1 MSLIPG
7 IFDAVDAGVIKI
19 SSLHNFCP
27 LPMGVTRPRRIFS
40 SSPPRMRANENALRH
55 TLKTIET
62 AERVKA
68 PLIVL
73 HMGAVEMKEYTD
85 KLLDM
90 VKDGKKDTPKYQ
102 KPSRKQRIGAPC

>member
-1 MSLIPG
+1 
-7 IFDAVDAGVIKI
+7 
-19 SSLHNFCP
+19 
-27 LPMGVTRPRRIFS
+27 
-40 SSPPRMRANENALRH
+40 MRANGNALRH

-62 AERVKA
+62 VERVKA
-68 PLIVL
+68 PLVVL

-102 KPSRKQRIGAPC
+102 KPLKKQEDRRAVLSEKPMRTSTRFSAS